1 MDIRDYKRA
10 EIDLKILER
19 DRRDEIV
26 EWKRV
31 KGEWARDDAILNK
44 HRRALDGKKRQID
57 QQEIVIYLEQFGNLK
72 FLYQHLKYYH
82 QVK

>member
-19 DRRDEIV
+19 DRRAEIV

-44 HRRALDGKKRQID
+44 QRRS
-57 QQEIVIYLEQFGNLK
+57 
-72 FLYQHLKYYH
+72 
-82 QVK
+82 